1 MSVMGSV
8 TTANASDTMVLALH
22 GGGQVAKG
30 ERMMRTA
37 IGSDES
43 SELTDAL
50 VAELEERG
58 HEIVAF
64 GSVANE
70 EETDWPLVCGQV
82 AETVAAGEADEGIV
96 CCWTGTG
103 ASIAANKVPGI
114 RAALV
119 HDAQTAREA
128 RIWNHANVLALSLR
142 ATPIPMMREILDAW
156 YETSSS
162 EGEAQSDW
170 NRQLIDR
177 IRQLEDKHRQANEER
192 P

>member
-1 MSVMGSV
+1 M
-8 TTANASDTMVLALH
+8 
-22 GGGQVAKG
+22 
-30 ERMMRTA
+30 RMA
-37 IGSDES
+37 IGSDER

-50 VAELEERG
+50 IAELEKRG

-64 GSVANE
+64 GPVADE
-70 EETDWPLVCGQV
+70 EGESDWPLVCGRV
-82 AETVAAGEADEGIV
+82 AEAVATGEADEGIV

-119 HDAQTAREA
+119 HDAETARGA

-142 ATPIPMMREILDAW
+142 ATPIPVMREILDAW
-156 YETSSS
+156 YDTSSS

-170 NRQLIDR
+170 NREQIDR
-177 IRQLEDKHRQANEER
+177 IRRLEEKYRRREVGR
-192 P
+192 S